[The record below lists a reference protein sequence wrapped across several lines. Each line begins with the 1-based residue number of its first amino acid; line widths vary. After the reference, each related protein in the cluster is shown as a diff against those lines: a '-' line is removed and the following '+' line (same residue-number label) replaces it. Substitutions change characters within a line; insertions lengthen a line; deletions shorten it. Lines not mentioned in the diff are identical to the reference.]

1 MKNVRSALS
10 AVDGV
15 TVKTVAMPNVAKI
28 TIDEKKVK
36 IDAVLAAL
44 KKAGYPATEA
54 KAKVKAEEKKA

>member
-1 MKNVRSALS
+1 VKKVRSALS

-28 TIDEKKVK
+28 TIDEEKVK

-54 KAKVKAEEKKA
+54 KAKKKKV

>member
-1 MKNVRSALS
+1 
-10 AVDGV
+10 
-15 TVKTVAMPNVAKI
+15 MPNVAKI

-54 KAKVKAEEKKA
+54 KAKEKKAS